1 MDFKAFKKQQ
11 AALKDSVAKLAQKPT
26 NNYAD
31 DRFWNLTKDTAGN
44 ANATIR
50 FLPQQ
55 DPSKAP
61 IVLTFRHAFQTEGRW
76 FIEECPHTIGEKC
89 PVCEY
94 SSSLWDSNEDEARKH
109 WRAKG
114 YIANVLIVDDPANPE
129 NNGQVKLFK
138 FGKKIYDK
146 YRFKIVCCGSMLIG
160 DLDPTLSIGG
170 EKVQED
176 IKEKEKIN

>member
-11 AALKDSVAKLAQKPT
+11 AALKDSVAKLAQKPA

-31 DRFWNLTKDTAGN
+31 ERFWNLSKDTAGN

-76 FIEECPHTIGEKC
+76 FIEECPHTISEKC

-94 SSSLWDSNEDEARKH
+94 SSSLWDS
-109 WRAKG
+109 
-114 YIANVLIVDDPANPE
+114 
-129 NNGQVKLFK
+129 
-138 FGKKIYDK
+138 
-146 YRFKIVCCGSMLIG
+146 
-160 DLDPTLSIGG
+160 
-170 EKVQED
+170 
-176 IKEKEKIN
+176 